1 MINHDSIKITQ
12 VKSSIGILPTHKATL
27 KGLGLRH
34 IGHTVIRKNTPSLQ
48 GMIKLVSYM
57 LVVKE
62 F

>member
-1 MINHDSIKITQ
+1 MINNDSIKITQ
-12 VKSSIGILPTHKATL
+12 IKSSIGILPKHKATL
-27 KGLGLRH
+27 KGLGLRY
-34 IGHTVIRKNTPSLQ
+34 IGHTVTRKNTSSLK